1 MTTKSKS
8 RRNGMRPETDVG
20 FRLLDSAN
28 INNYYLSVV
37 NYEPPEPPRA
47 PEPYKL
53 ASSTMARAHRKSSF
67 VILAETEEGSAKSSS
82 DSPTHGGRSR
92 SARSTRSRSPVS
104 PTRPIRTGRASPF
117 RPRGF
122 KGPPPH
128 AQSRAPSP
136 PPILQRR
143 RFVQTKSLSQ
153 GNSPRKQ
160 SLIPQPRGGLT
171 TIKSKNQKPERER
184 WERRGSR
191 KFTNLPRTSSLK
203 TPQPVRRPLIEA
215 SRQAKGKPPKTMT
228 KLPRQALKS
237 PTKIPIRNSTN
248 SINTRFVKI
257 SNDNT
262 TKIKKPESFPRQQQ
276 TLNQPSA
283 PIVPLSMKNISNP
296 PDSSPLVTDDSVIMG
311 GLSGYSDSSIRRTR
325 EEEELGLVDLLKQ
338 SSGASGT
345 SSVVN
350 LTTTTAVQPLR
361 IDAATI
367 LPQASPADAPP
378 EKKEFNSLISPN
390 PAPKKMSPSVDK
402 RETERSQI
410 VTAVAS
416 VEPVKD
422 EKLPSISQTPQP
434 SKPPAK
440 PTTSKDNIKPDK
452 NESSNPVDM
461 ESVQNP
467 LSSNPHDTSSVVVD
481 ESQRASKAGSKAQS
495 KAGSKPQSNRTSPRS
510 VRGNDGPKDIEKG
523 EREREGSA
531 TAKNQLR
538 NHGSETSL
546 KSSKSNGL
554 STGSVESIRST
565 DTGVS
570 LNTVRGVHG
579 VSSAREKRGTHMVK
593 RADEIE
599 TLSGNVMHLER
610 ATRPENGEPAIVETS
625 GRVVGEQQ
633 NLTRLGRFRKWR
645 NSLGQRW
652 RQRWRSSGMTCLG
665 GRAKDNQRA
674 QATNLRANLRSNQ
687 PTRCARFRA
696 ALSRGFR
703 WGTRVAPSEP
713 TTCCRPE
720 RTCGFL
726 CNRNWCRLPNCS
738 CLSCNCCR
746 RSSEDERSKNIR
758 AKHSL
763 TSVAP
768 PPLSEAQKPKL
779 PDVLVEHNSV
789 MRGAI
794 PCLPVPLAWFCLVWN
809 VLLPGTGTVWSGL
822 FNLCV
827 GQPRFA
833 QTASGKSRL
842 GALIVNIIVGA
853 SQAFTVLFCLVGW
866 GWSIW
871 WAVTMIRL
879 ARKWKRFKAAEA
891 TNGDPEARGPEG
903 VLPAPGVPTQALRGV
918 ERAR

>member
-1 MTTKSKS
+1 MTTKS
-8 RRNGMRPETDVG
+8 RRNRTRPETDVG

-67 VILAETEEGSAKSSS
+67 VILAETDEGETKSPS
-82 DSPTHGGRSR
+82 DSPIHGGRTRSGRSR
-92 SARSTRSRSPVS
+92 SPLSPSRG
-104 PTRPIRTGRASPF
+104 IRTGRASPF

-128 AQSRAPSP
+128 AQSRPPTP
-136 PPILQRR
+136 PPPTRRR
-143 RFVQTKSLSQ
+143 RFVQPKSLSQ

-171 TIKSKNQKPERER
+171 TMKSKNPKPERER

-191 KFTNLPRTSSLK
+191 KFTHLPRTSSLK

-215 SRQAKGKPPKTMT
+215 VRPSKEKPPKATT
-228 KLPRQALKS
+228 KLPKQAIKS
-237 PTKIPIRNSTN
+237 PTKIPIRNPTN
-248 SINTRFVKI
+248 SVNNRFVKVAH
-257 SNDNT
+257 DNNS
-262 TKIKKPESFPRQQQ
+262 KIKKPGASPGQQD
-276 TLNQPSA
+276 QPST
-283 PIVPLSMKNISNP
+283 PNVPLSMTNVSNP
-296 PDSSPLVTDDSVIMG
+296 PDSSPLITDESVVMGRLSGHSDDS
-311 GLSGYSDSSIRRTR
+311 IRGPR
-325 EEEELGLVDLLKQ
+325 EEDEELGLVDLLKQ

-350 LTTTTAVQPLR
+350 ATTTTAVQPLR

-367 LPQASPADAPP
+367 LPEPQVPP
-378 EKKEFNSLISPN
+378 ERKSPVAPAPAPN
-390 PAPKKMSPSVDK
+390 PAK
-402 RETERSQI
+402 RETPSSVERREVERSQT

-416 VEPVKD
+416 VEPVK
-422 EKLPSISQTPQP
+422 EESVPQPQP
-434 SKPPAK
+434 SKAPK
-440 PTTSKDNIKPDK
+440 PTTSKDEVKLDRDETRNKPV
-452 NESSNPVDM
+452 EVEALRPANP
-461 ESVQNP
+461 Q
-467 LSSNPHDTSSVVVD
+467 DTGVVID
-481 ESQRASKAGSKAQS
+481 ESQRTSKAGSTAQS
-495 KAGSKPQSNRTSPRS
+495 KAGLKPQSNRTSPRS
-510 VRGNDGPKDIEKG
+510 AGGG
-523 EREREGSA
+523 EREQGMRERERSDVQVST
-531 TAKNQLR
+531 TAKEKLG
-538 NHGSETSL
+538 NHGSEASL

-554 STGSVESIRST
+554 STGSAESIRST

-579 VSSAREKRGTHMVK
+579 VSSAREKRGTHTVK
-593 RADEIE
+593 RPDEIE

-610 ATRPENGEPAIVETS
+610 ERRAENGEPAIVEAS
-625 GRVVGEQQ
+625 GPVMTGQQ
-633 NLTRLGRFRKWR
+633 EKLTRVGRFRKWK
-645 NSLGQRW
+645 SSVIERW
-652 RQRWRSSGMTCLG
+652 RQRWRSARMGCLG
-665 GRAKDNQRA
+665 GRKGKIKQ
-674 QATNLRANLRSNQ
+674 QMQGSNLGRTSGRSN
-687 PTRCARFRA
+687 PGGNELSRCARFRA
-696 ALSRGFR
+696 TFCRGFR
-703 WGTRVAPSEP
+703 WGSKVGPSEAN
-713 TTCCRPE
+713 TCCRPE
-720 RTCGFL
+720 GTCGFL
-726 CNRNWCRLPNCS
+726 CYCNWCRLPRCE
-738 CLSCNCCR
+738 CCRRCNCCR
-746 RSSEDERSKNIR
+746 RSSDDERSKNIR

-768 PPLSEAQKPKL
+768 PPLSEAQKSKL

-833 QTASGKSRL
+833 QTASGKSRF

>member
-1 MTTKSKS
+1 MTTKS
-8 RRNGMRPETDVG
+8 RRNRTRPETDVG

-28 INNYYLSVV
+28 INDYYLSVV

-67 VILAETEEGSAKSSS
+67 VILAETEEGEDKSPS
-82 DSPTHGGRSR
+82 DSPIHGGHTRSGRSR
-92 SARSTRSRSPVS
+92 SPLSPSRG
-104 PTRPIRTGRASPF
+104 IRTGRASPF

-128 AQSRAPSP
+128 AQSRPPTPPAPTR
-136 PPILQRR
+136 RR
-143 RFVQTKSLSQ
+143 RFVQPKSLSQ

-171 TIKSKNQKPERER
+171 TIKPKTQKPERER

-191 KFTNLPRTSSLK
+191 KFTHLPRTSSLK
-203 TPQPVRRPLIEA
+203 TPQPVKRPLIESVHPTKEKVPRA
-215 SRQAKGKPPKTMT
+215 MT
-228 KLPRQALKS
+228 KLPKQAIKS
-237 PTKIPIRNSTN
+237 PTKIPIRTPTS
-248 SINTRFVKI
+248 SIPNRFVKM
-257 SNDNT
+257 SNDHNS
-262 TKIKKPESFPRQQQ
+262 KIKNSEAPPVSHPHQ
-276 TLNQPSA
+276 LPPDVPPSTT
-283 PIVPLSMKNISNP
+283 STGN
-296 PDSSPLVTDDSVIMG
+296 PDSSPLVTDDSVVMG
-311 GLSGYSDSSIRRTR
+311 RLSGHSDDSISGARN
-325 EEEELGLVDLLKQ
+325 EEELGLVDLLKQ

-350 LTTTTAVQPLR
+350 ATTATAVQPLR
-361 IDAATI
+361 IDAASVVPEPQVITERKTPVV
-367 LPQASPADAPP
+367 LPPVVNSPR
-378 EKKEFNSLISPN
+378 KE
-390 PAPKKMSPSVDK
+390 SPSL
-402 RETERSQI
+402 EERRDVERQT

-416 VEPVKD
+416 VEPVK
-422 EKLPSISQTPQP
+422 EESIPQVQP
-434 SKPPAK
+434 SRPK
-440 PTTSKDNIKPDK
+440 PTTSRDEVKLDRDEARN
-452 NESSNPVDM
+452 NPV
-461 ESVQNP
+461 EVEALRP
-467 LSSNPHDTSSVVVD
+467 SNIQDTKAVID
-481 ESQRASKAGSKAQS
+481 ETQRTRAGAKAQV
-495 KAGSKPQSNRTSPRS
+495 AKPQSNRTSPRS
-510 VRGNDGPKDIEKG
+510 AGGGARPHG
-523 EREREGSA
+523 ERETDGDDVQVST
-531 TAKNQLR
+531 TADNKLR
-538 NHGSETSL
+538 NHGSEASL

-593 RADEIE
+593 RTDEIE

-610 ATRPENGEPAIVETS
+610 ERRAENGEPA
-625 GRVVGEQQ
+625 G
-633 NLTRLGRFRKWR
+633 L
-645 NSLGQRW
+645 
-652 RQRWRSSGMTCLG
+652 
-665 GRAKDNQRA
+665 
-674 QATNLRANLRSNQ
+674 
-687 PTRCARFRA
+687 
-696 ALSRGFR
+696 R
-703 WGTRVAPSEP
+703 WGRKVAPSESNS
-713 TTCCRPE
+713 CCRPE
-720 RTCGFL
+720 GTCGFL
-726 CNRNWCRLPNCS
+726 CYCNWCRLPS
-738 CLSCNCCR
+738 CDCCRCCHCCR
-746 RSSEDERSKNIR
+746 RNSDAERTKNIR

-768 PPLSEAQKPKL
+768 PPLSEAQKSKL
-779 PDVLVEHNSV
+779 PEVLVEHSSV

-822 FNLCV
+822 FNLCA

-833 QTASGKSRL
+833 QTASGKSRF

-903 VLPAPGVPTQALRGV
+903 VLPAPGVPTHALRGV

>member
-1 MTTKSKS
+1 MTTKS
-8 RRNGMRPETDVG
+8 RRNRTRPETDVG

-28 INNYYLSVV
+28 INDYYLSVV

-67 VILAETEEGSAKSSS
+67 VILAETEEGEDKSPS
-82 DSPTHGGRSR
+82 DSPIHGGHTRSGRSR
-92 SARSTRSRSPVS
+92 SPLSPSRG
-104 PTRPIRTGRASPF
+104 IRTGRASPF

-128 AQSRAPSP
+128 AQSRPPTPPAPTR
-136 PPILQRR
+136 RR
-143 RFVQTKSLSQ
+143 RFVQPKSLSQ

-171 TIKSKNQKPERER
+171 TIKPKTQKPERER

-191 KFTNLPRTSSLK
+191 KFTHLPRTSSLK
-203 TPQPVRRPLIEA
+203 TPQPVKRPLIESVHPTKEKVPRA
-215 SRQAKGKPPKTMT
+215 MT
-228 KLPRQALKS
+228 KLPKQAIKS
-237 PTKIPIRNSTN
+237 PTKIPIRTPTS
-248 SINTRFVKI
+248 SIPNRFVKM
-257 SNDNT
+257 SNDHNS
-262 TKIKKPESFPRQQQ
+262 KIKNSEAPPVSHPHQ
-276 TLNQPSA
+276 LPPDVPPSTT
-283 PIVPLSMKNISNP
+283 STGN
-296 PDSSPLVTDDSVIMG
+296 PDSSPLVTDDSVVMG
-311 GLSGYSDSSIRRTR
+311 RLSGHSDDSISGARN
-325 EEEELGLVDLLKQ
+325 EEELGLVDLLKQ

-350 LTTTTAVQPLR
+350 ATTATAVQPLR
-361 IDAATI
+361 IDAASVVPEPQVITERKTPVV
-367 LPQASPADAPP
+367 LPPVVNSPR
-378 EKKEFNSLISPN
+378 KE
-390 PAPKKMSPSVDK
+390 SPSL
-402 RETERSQI
+402 EERRDVERQT

-416 VEPVKD
+416 VEPVK
-422 EKLPSISQTPQP
+422 EESIPQVQP
-434 SKPPAK
+434 SRPK
-440 PTTSKDNIKPDK
+440 PTTSRDEVKLDRDEARN
-452 NESSNPVDM
+452 NPV
-461 ESVQNP
+461 EVEALRP
-467 LSSNPHDTSSVVVD
+467 SNIQDTKAVID
-481 ESQRASKAGSKAQS
+481 ETQRTRAGAKAQV
-495 KAGSKPQSNRTSPRS
+495 AKPQSNRTSPRS
-510 VRGNDGPKDIEKG
+510 AGGGARPHG
-523 EREREGSA
+523 ERETDGDDVQVST
-531 TAKNQLR
+531 TADNKLR
-538 NHGSETSL
+538 NHGSEASL

-593 RADEIE
+593 RTDEIE

-610 ATRPENGEPAIVETS
+610 ERRAENGEPAIVETS
-625 GRVVGEQQ
+625 GPVMTGQQ
-633 NLTRLGRFRKWR
+633 EKLTRVGRLRKWR
-645 NSLGQRW
+645 SSMIERW
-652 RQRWRSSGMTCLG
+652 RQRLRASKIGCLG
-665 GRAKDNQRA
+665 GRKGKVKQ
-674 QATNLRANLRSNQ
+674 QNLESNLGRSEGNN
-687 PTRCARFRA
+687 PGGNEITRCARFRA
-696 ALSRGFR
+696 TFCRGLR
-703 WGTRVAPSEP
+703 WGRKVAPSESNS
-713 TTCCRPE
+713 CCRPE
-720 RTCGFL
+720 GTCGFL
-726 CNRNWCRLPNCS
+726 CYCNWCRLPS
-738 CLSCNCCR
+738 CDCCRCCHCCR
-746 RSSEDERSKNIR
+746 RNSDAERTKNIR

-768 PPLSEAQKPKL
+768 PPLSEAQKSKL
-779 PDVLVEHNSV
+779 PEVLVEHSSV

-822 FNLCV
+822 FNLCA

-833 QTASGKSRL
+833 QTASGKSRF

-903 VLPAPGVPTQALRGV
+903 VLPAPGVPTHALRGV